1 MKIPAL
7 WHVALRA
14 VQETCPGAI
23 IAGGAL
29 RDLDNDRPVK
39 DVDIFF
45 PCDGADA
52 FAAAVW
58 TLETELDVKT
68 DYTLGKE
75 YRENFNDVV
84 GVARFTVQNTEFDLI
99 GIDLGVSRV
108 KRIIDRFDF
117 GLCQISYDGKL
128 VFRTAA
134 YWVDMRVQQF
144 TFLKP
149 SRCDFVPIKASLKRW
164 NRLQA
169 KYAGW
174 PLVLSHTWD
183 EDDEGLD
190 LLFSD
195 V

>member
-84 GVARFTVQNTEFDLI
+84 GVARFTVQNTEFELI
-99 GIDLGVSRV
+99 GIDLEQTGVKNIV
-108 KRIIDRFDF
+108 DRFDF
-117 GLCQISYDGKL
+117 GLCQISYDGKF
-128 VFRTAA
+128 VHRTAA
-134 YWVDMRVQQF
+134 YGVDVGWSGALMRAPHVGIPVAVVF
-144 TFLKP
+144 YWHLLECARAKFAAKP
-149 SRCDFVPIKASLKRW
+149 TIASNDIQMR
-164 NRLQA
+164 
-169 KYAGW
+169 
-174 PLVLSHTWD
+174 
-183 EDDEGLD
+183 EG
-190 LLFSD
+190 
-195 V
+195 